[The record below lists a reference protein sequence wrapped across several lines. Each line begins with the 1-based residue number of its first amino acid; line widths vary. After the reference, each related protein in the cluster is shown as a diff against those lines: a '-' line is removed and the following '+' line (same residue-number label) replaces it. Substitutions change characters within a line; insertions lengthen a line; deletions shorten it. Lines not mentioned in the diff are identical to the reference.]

1 MFDVFSLKVEPR
13 QVTHSLS
20 TFMELKWEAQCST
33 LNETINA
40 NSLIE
45 LNLKWSTFFLQIAR
59 RATELKESSIS
70 WLLWVLL
77 VSLFQASGR
86 RQAQVVFGDE
96 LLLQR
101 LEGMKYGGQCVL
113 GYTVW
118 VPGLSLDFMGTVTQ
132 CYLDARLSL
141 NYLLFPLNYLSL
153 TFPYPHRGP
162 EWVNFFQ

>member
-40 NSLIE
+40 DSLIQ

-59 RATELKESSIS
+59 QATELKESSIS
-70 WLLWVLL
+70 WLVWVLL
-77 VSLFQASGR
+77 VSLLQVARR
-86 RQAQVVFGDE
+86 RQAQVIFGDE

-113 GYTVW
+113 GHTVS
-118 VPGLSLDFMGTVTQ
+118 VGSRALPGLYGNSDPVLFGCQVE
-132 CYLDARLSL
+132 LELPALSL
-141 NYLLFPLNYLSL
+141 
-153 TFPYPHRGP
+153 
-162 EWVNFFQ
+162 